1 MEKNTKSSWQ
11 EVVFKTKEWHKTLI
25 QFELT
30 DELSQ
35 PLTAYNPILCE
46 KEWDAIQAIKKWR
59 NESGL
64 HFSLQDFDDNERISF
79 EKLTEKS
86 KNVYFKKNDAKP
98 YKKVFYVPFAV
109 WNDDVDAAPDFIP
122 LKDKTIIRQ
131 YASSLYNSLKIRA
144 LNSMNTF
151 FNGVKVGTEY
161 GFETGSLWLKSNI
174 DKLLQDGIDLSE
186 MELTDIDENLIHSLS
201 GVTKEFQ
208 EEWLQS
214 ALIPI
219 VIAANEY
226 EDISDFDFNYDGQL
240 DVEMKSLKTMR
251 ADFEQPMSLNKAL
264 KRLEAL
270 KFSLW
275 AKSVVYDNFVE
286 GGVKRESVI
295 QFHINNGDVV
305 YVSVAV
311 MDIDKN
317 DEELIALTYG
327 RRINDHYEIQETLL
341 PWVMCADP
349 RMTWSVM
356 YTEDDFEED
365 NLPNNYKITYENTT
379 IH

>member
-1 MEKNTKSSWQ
+1 
-11 EVVFKTKEWHKTLI
+11 
-25 QFELT
+25 
-30 DELSQ
+30 
-35 PLTAYNPILCE
+35 
-46 KEWDAIQAIKKWR
+46 
-59 NESGL
+59 
-64 HFSLQDFDDNERISF
+64 
-79 EKLTEKS
+79 
-86 KNVYFKKNDAKP
+86 
-98 YKKVFYVPFAV
+98 
-109 WNDDVDAAPDFIP
+109 
-122 LKDKTIIRQ
+122 
-131 YASSLYNSLKIRA
+131 
-144 LNSMNTF
+144 MNTF

-219 VIAANEY
+219 VIAATEY

-264 KRLEAL
+264 KRLDAL

-317 DEELIALTYG
+317 DEELITLTYG

>member
-11 EVVFKTKEWHKTLI
+11 EVVFKTKEWHKTFI

-35 PLTAYNPILCE
+35 PLTDYNPILCE
-46 KEWDAIQAIKKWR
+46 KEWDAIQAIKKWK
-59 NESGL
+59 NESSL
-64 HFSLQDFDDNERISF
+64 HFSMQDFDDNEKISF

-86 KNVYFKKNDAKP
+86 KNVYFKKDDAKP
-98 YKKVFYVPFAV
+98 YKKVFYVPFAL

-122 LKDKTIIRQ
+122 LKGKTIIRQ
-131 YASSLYNSLKIRA
+131 YASSLYNSLKVRA

-161 GFETGSLWLKSNI
+161 GFETGNLWLKSNI

-186 MELTDIDENLIHSLS
+186 MELTDIDENLINSLG
-201 GVTKEFQ
+201 GVTKEFM

-240 DVEMKSLKTMR
+240 DDEMKSLKTMR

-264 KRLEAL
+264 KRLESL

-317 DEELIALTYG
+317 DDELITLTYG
-327 RRINDHYEIQETLL
+327 RRINGHYEIQETLL

-356 YTEDDFEED
+356 YTEDEFEED